1 METPGRHRP
10 VLLQETLGFLRNGP
24 GLYLDATLGEAGHAR
39 ALLEAEPEARLLGCD
54 RDPAAV
60 AHARGL
66 LATLGVRVIVEQAR
80 FRDLPEIHRRHGGE
94 PFAGAL
100 FDLGLS
106 SRQLDDP
113 ERGMS
118 FMAEGPLD
126 LRMDP
131 GSGTPAAEAL
141 KRVEERELAEV
152 LRRHGEVPR
161 AAHLARAISGA
172 ARAGRL
178 ETTSALVATV
188 ERCLGGRA
196 HPRRLAQVFQALRRW
211 VNEEAE
217 ELEAALSWLPAAMR
231 PGGVVVTIAF
241 HSLEDRTI
249 KQALRG
255 IQASPRRLPPLP
267 TSRPAEGPWET
278 LTRHVVTPT
287 SVERASNPRSRSA
300 RLRAF
305 RRRTS

>member
-1 METPGRHRP
+1 MSRGAPPWKHPAAIDRCCCRRPSASSGTAPASTSTPRSGRPGTPGPCSRRSRRP
-10 VLLQETLGFLRNGP
+10 G
-24 GLYLDATLGEAGHAR
+24 YSAATATPRPWPTR
-39 ALLEAEPEARLLGCD
+39 A
-54 RDPAAV
+54 
-60 AHARGL
+60 L
-66 LATLGVRVIVEQAR
+66 LATLGARVIVEQAS
-80 FRDLPEIHRRHGGE
+80 FRQLPEIHRRHGGE

-131 GSGTPAAEAL
+131 GSGTSAAEAL
-141 KRVEERELAEV
+141 KLVGERELAEM

-231 PGGVVVTIAF
+231 PGGVVVTI
-241 HSLEDRTI
+241 
-249 KQALRG
+249 
-255 IQASPRRLPPLP
+255 
-267 TSRPAEGPWET
+267 
-278 LTRHVVTPT
+278 
-287 SVERASNPRSRSA
+287 
-300 RLRAF
+300 
-305 RRRTS
+305 